1 MTQPFLSQSPPVS
14 PDRRF
19 CIAPMMDWTT
29 QDYRYFA
36 RGLTRHALLY
46 TEMVTTGA
54 LIHGDTPRFLRYSPQ
69 EHPLALQLGGSD
81 PGELA
86 HCAALA
92 QQYDFAEV
100 NLNVGCP
107 SDRVQ
112 NNLMGA
118 CLMAYPEKVAEA
130 VRAMKQACDIP
141 VTVKHRIGIDGRDSY
156 GQLQDFVGTV
166 AEAGCAHFIVHGR
179 IAILQG
185 LSPKENRD
193 VPPLKYD
200 TVYQLKRDFPD
211 LEIIING
218 GLKTLADCQQQ
229 LNHVDGVM
237 VGREAYQRPWML
249 AGVDAL
255 FYPQL
260 PGHEQPLSRHQAVL
274 RLLPYIEQRMRQ
286 DGVRLSTITR
296 HILGIF
302 HGCPGGRQFRRLL
315 SEQGHLP
322 GSGPEVLERALAQV
336 PELATATPE
345 PLHSA

>member
-1 MTQPFLSQSPPVS
+1 MTEPALPHS

-69 EHPLALQLGGSD
+69 EQPLALQLGGSD

-92 QQYDFAEV
+92 QDYGFAEV

-141 VTVKHRIGIDGRDSY
+141 VTVKHRIGINGRDSY
-156 GQLQDFVGTV
+156 AQLQDFVATV
-166 AEAGCAHFIVHGR
+166 AQAGCQQFIVHGR

-193 VPPLKYD
+193 IPPLNYPR
-200 TVYQLKRDFPD
+200 VYQLKQDFPE

-218 GLKTLADCQQQ
+218 GLKTLTDCQQQ
-229 LNHVDGVM
+229 LAHVDGVM

-249 AGVDAL
+249 AEVDAL
-255 FYPQL
+255 FYPEL
-260 PGHEQPLSRHQAVL
+260 PGHEVPLTRHQAVE
-274 RLLPYIEQRMRQ
+274 RLLPYIEQRMSQ
-286 DGVRLSTITR
+286 EGVRLSTITR

-322 GSGPEVLERALAQV
+322 GAGPEVLERALARV
-336 PELATATPE
+336 PPVEE
-345 PLHSA
+345 HCHSA